1 MWRIPTSI
9 VLASLTLAAGSL
21 HAQPYP
27 NRPVKIVIAFPP
39 GGPPDIVARVLAPAV
54 GEALGQNVI
63 VENRAGA
70 SGFIGTGFVSNS
82 PPDGYTVMVGSIA
95 THATNAAMYKQLPY
109 DPVGGFTPISLLAE
123 TPIVL
128 VANPKFPAKSMSELI
143 ELAKKGEVAYG
154 SNSYG
159 STAHLSAELLQLR
172 AGIKM
177 IHAPYK
183 GSTPMLTDLIGGQIP
198 VAFDNLPPSLPHIK
212 DGRIRILAV
221 SSAQRS
227 PSFPQVPTF
236 AESGIKDYSASAW
249 YGIFGPPNLSR
260 PIVDSL
266 NAAFMAALKKPEIKA
281 RLEELG
287 LTVVPGGPD
296 ALVAKVAS
304 QIKTWRSVVET
315 NGIERQ

>member
-1 MWRIPTSI
+1 MWRVLTSI
-9 VLASLTLAAGSL
+9 VLASLTLASGDL

-27 NRPVKIVIAFPP
+27 NRPIKIVIAFPP
-39 GGPPDIVARVLAPAV
+39 GGPPDIVARVLAPVV
-54 GEALGQNVI
+54 GERLGQSVI
-63 VENRAGA
+63 VENRVGA
-70 SGFIGTGFVSNS
+70 SGFIGTGYVSQS
-82 PPDGYTVMVGSIA
+82 VADGYTIMVGSIA

-109 DPVGGFTPISLLAE
+109 DPIAGFTPVTLLAE

-128 VANPKFPAKSMSELI
+128 VANPKFPAKSMPEMI
-143 ELAKKGEVAYG
+143 ELAKKGNIAFG

-177 IHAPYK
+177 THVPYK

-198 VAFDNLPPSLPHIK
+198 VAFDNLPPSLPHIR

-227 PSFPQVPTF
+227 PSFPQTPTF

-249 YGIFGPPNLSR
+249 YGIFGPPNLPR
-260 PIVDSL
+260 PIVDAL
-266 NAAFMAALKKPEIKA
+266 NSAFTAALAKPEIKT

-296 ALVAKVAS
+296 VLAAKVAS
-304 QIKTWRSVVET
+304 EIKTWLSVVDT